1 MAAINI
7 SVLSGCGARGAI
19 AAGGEGRSEDSSQKC
34 LFSPQDWRDRCLV
47 LQRMWAVFQK
57 PQPRRLPVQPHNQ
70 LCCPDGHFETRGGWC
85 QACGFRGLW
94 FSKTLIQSLSS
105 EGDSQHCQQ
114 MDPMLQHVRTMLP
127 LVWQRLPLGL
137 LRGASYLAGARHSWQ
152 CRTEPG
158 CAAEQGAR
166 QGLQTHG
173 SRGITWYGVHLELH

>member
-7 SVLSGCGARGAI
+7 SVLSGCGARAAI

-85 QACGFRGLW
+85 QARGFRGLW

-137 LRGASYLAGARHSWQ
+137 LRGASYLVVHGIAGNAELSQAVLQSREQDKDYKHMVVVASLD
-152 CRTEPG
+152 TE
-158 CAAEQGAR
+158 
-166 QGLQTHG
+166 
-173 SRGITWYGVHLELH
+173 SI